1 MRLQSAAKSTAAFT
15 STEAEVAGIV
25 SVLSGVVLDDVTLLA
40 LPAGRVAAC
49 RRSL

>member
-1 MRLQSAAKSTAAFT
+1 MRLQTAANSTAAFT
-15 STEAEVAGIV
+15 SIEAEVAGVV
-25 SVLSGVVLDDVTLLA
+25 SALSGFVLDDATLLA

>member
-25 SVLSGVVLDDVTLLA
+25 SVLSGVVLDNVTLLT
-40 LPAGRVAAC
+40 LPTGRIAGCC
-49 RRSL
+49 R